1 MRTKL
6 RAQKALADVFWK
18 DIWRNLCLLYS
29 SNPRSASTTFADHHF
44 FVEGLPDYVRL
55 TLPA

>member
-6 RAQKALADVFWK
+6 RAQKASAGLFSK
-18 DIWRNLCLLYS
+18 DIWRNLCLLYN
-29 SNPRSASTTFADHHF
+29 SNPRSASTTFVDHHF